1 MEETPN
7 PTSQEAGRAVLGP
20 VMWHDCLRLVIAP
33 RIAEAVRGNPDIE
46 NRQQLHRAFCEMHG
60 VKPSYSTFSGW
71 CEDLGIN
78 FRKRI
83 EVTIPGWREMPRP
96 SPDFQGPMP
105 VERVHTVPVA
115 MISPEGT
122 HVIGEPPAD
131 PDAPVEWD
139 TKPTPR
145 EADMSSFNDGMPD
158 ILPGGF
164 RAPTFFGS
172 NDYAN

>member
-7 PTSQEAGRAVLGP
+7 PTSQEAGKSVLGP
-20 VMWHDCLRLVIAP
+20 RMWADCLRLVIAP
-33 RIAEAVRGNPDIE
+33 RIAQTVQEVQDIE

-83 EVTIPGWREMPRP
+83 EVTIPGWKEMPRP
-96 SPDFQGPMP
+96 SPAPQVQQVQEEP
-105 VERVHTVPVA
+105 V
-115 MISPEGT
+115 
-122 HVIGEPPAD
+122 D
-131 PDAPVEWD
+131 PDAPVQWD
-139 TKPTPR
+139 TPR
-145 EADMSSFNDGMPD
+145 PADPPLPDFGNMPE
-158 ILPGGF
+158 ILPGGM

-172 NDYAN
+172 SDFAN